1 MNNQNEE
8 YKNLI
13 SYATF
18 LKDRDNFR
26 KSGTKSGSEFNKYE
40 SPVNLYF
47 KILFYFQNGDVDYNI
62 VNNSSGGFL
71 APTWTNYTNTNE
83 YYNFNSAWSYL
94 KMNDEEE
101 RAEKLEQFIT
111 LLSNIS
117 TESPWVFSSVSGLDQ
132 ALERSAGQNKEFKID
147 EERKKISIKCM
158 PDSFD
163 TRIGTL
169 LDLYRDIVWSWQ
181 TKREIVPSNLRKF
194 DMGIFIFSDAIKN
207 IHTPREGKE
216 ASLLSGTSGYLSSYK
231 YIEFHNCEFDYN
243 SAKSPYGELSN
254 AEGFSPEYTI
264 DIYFD
269 DVYEQRYNEFMMKT
283 IGDMIQSDYMLKIN
297 NQNTDKRASDYEKE
311 LSERLNAYSSEGF
324 LSNATSQLIGA
335 GKSFVENKLKS
346 LYLGNLYTIS
356 PKTALSQLKGAAAG
370 NVFSSVSAID
380 DYIEHVNG
388 KKTKTVG
395 NLGNLFKGK
404 SMSKNI

>member
-18 LKDRDNFR
+18 LKDRNNFR
-26 KSGTKSGSEFNKYE
+26 KSGTRSGSEFNRYE

-47 KILFYFQNGDVDYNI
+47 KILFYFQNGDVDHNTGLG
-62 VNNSSGGFL
+62 NSGGFL
-71 APTWTNYTNTNE
+71 APTWANYTNASK
-83 YYNFNSAWSYL
+83 YYDFNSAWSYL
-94 KMNDEEE
+94 KMNGEEE
-101 RAEKLEQFIT
+101 RAEKLEKFIT

-117 TESPWVFSSVSGLDQ
+117 TEAPWTFSSISGLDQ
-132 ALERSAGQNKEFKID
+132 ALERSAGQNKEFKVD

-163 TRIGTL
+163 TRVGTL
-169 LDLYRDIVWSWQ
+169 LDLYRDIAWQ
-181 TKREIVPSNLRKF
+181 TKREVIPSNLRKF
-194 DMGIFIFSDAIKN
+194 DMGIFIFSDTIKN
-207 IHTPREGKE
+207 IHTPREGEE
-216 ASLLSGTSGYLSSYK
+216 ASLLNNTSGYLSSYK

-243 SAKSPYGELSN
+243 SAKSAYGEMSN

-269 DVYEQRYNEFMMKT
+269 DAYEQRYNEFMMRV
-283 IGDMIQSDYMLKIN
+283 IGDMIQGDYGAESTKQED
-297 NQNTDKRASDYEKE
+297 NQDRMDK
-311 LSERLNAYSSEGF
+311 LSERLNAYGSDGF
-324 LSNATSQLIGA
+324 LSNVTSQLIGA

-346 LYLGNLYTIS
+346 LFLGNLYEIS
-356 PKTALSQLKGAAAG
+356 PKTALTQIKGAAAG
-370 NVFSSVSAID
+370 NVFSTASAID
-380 DYIEHVNG
+380 DYIEHVND
-388 KKTKTVG
+388 KKSKSVG